1 MNLGISFFNIHLLI
15 LFCKN
20 VFYFLLYL
28 IFSGSAK
35 SSRANNGITFSYTF
49 TPAGLFRPPGL
60 FLCPLP
66 WLGRLRLSQGIKT
79 FCPPTADSGAKAGF
93 KMQRLSQGSG
103 TFCKQSLHL
112 GIVLGSKRVKVRK
125 GTTALLAKPQF
136 SLSYNLS
143 LSWQALTFIAHSHFF
158 S

>member
-1 MNLGISFFNIHLLI
+1 MIQLHERNNL
-15 LFCKN
+15 
-20 VFYFLLYL
+20 LLY
-28 IFSGSAK
+28 IHARG
-35 SSRANNGITFSYTF
+35 TFS
-49 TPAGLFRPPGL
+49 PPG
-60 FLCPLP
+60 FFYVLP
-66 WLGRLRLSQGIKT
+66 LGREG
-79 FCPPTADSGAKAGF
+79 FGFAGF
-93 KMQRLSQGSG
+93 EAGA
-103 TFCKQSLHL
+103 FCKQSLHL